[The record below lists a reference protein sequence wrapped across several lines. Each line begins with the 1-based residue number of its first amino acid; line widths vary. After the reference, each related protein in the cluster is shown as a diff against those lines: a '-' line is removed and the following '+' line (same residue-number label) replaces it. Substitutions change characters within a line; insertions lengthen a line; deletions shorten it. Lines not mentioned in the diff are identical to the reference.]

1 MLRKVAVALVHLS
14 MLALVCAIGTYWAIR
29 ILTPAPA
36 SVPPPQPAA
45 VLREADPILAA
56 RMFGL
61 VQAAPAVQQ
70 ALNIQALGAYAA
82 GRDSAAV
89 LAVDGK
95 PARVF
100 LLNQE
105 VSNGARLVEVR
116 KDAVTIEQG
125 GVRREVALPP
135 QQMLGLGGKPP
146 PPGYTREGSTLTAP
160 SAAAANQP
168 AGASVRPPQ
177 PRSPVVQQPVPQ
189 QPQMQQ
195 AVQPQPT
202 VPAPPQLQPQAVQPE
217 QDDANS
223 EEGGGGSSRRARNR
237 ALAQ

>member
-1 MLRKVAVALVHLS
+1 MSRKIAVALLHLS

-36 SVPPPQPAA
+36 SVPPPQSAA
-45 VLREADPILAA
+45 VQREADPTLAA

-61 VQAAPAVQQ
+61 VQAAPAAQQ
-70 ALNIQALGAYAA
+70 ALNVQALGAYAA

-89 LAVDGK
+89 LSVDGK
-95 PARVF
+95 PARVY

-125 GVRREVALPP
+125 GARREFALPP
-135 QQMLGLGGKPP
+135 QQSLGLGGRPP

-160 SAAAANQP
+160 SVAAATQP
-168 AGASVRPPQ
+168 AGAAPRPLPPRPSVA
-177 PRSPVVQQPVPQ
+177 QQPLPQ
-189 QPQMQQ
+189 QSQ
-195 AVQPQPT
+195 VQPPAQPQAP
-202 VPAPPQLQPQAVQPE
+202 VPAQPQLQPPAVQPE
-217 QDDANS
+217 QDDSAS
-223 EEGGGGSSRRARNR
+223 EDSGGGSSRRARGR